1 MTCPDAARE
10 VEERLAE
17 DREANDRMPQT
28 LTLGFSSS
36 GVLPQQCG
44 HCHNPY

>member
-1 MTCPDAARE
+1 MSCADAGRE

-17 DREANDRMPQT
+17 DRAANDRMPQT

-36 GVLPQQCG
+36 GVLPR
-44 HCHNPY
+44 

>member
-1 MTCPDAARE
+1 MYAKPAARE

-17 DREANDRMPQT
+17 DRAANDRMPQT

-36 GVLPQQCG
+36 GPLPQ
-44 HCHNPY
+44 